1 MIKLPAYL
9 VGFNR
14 KGDRSVS
21 CRFETQEISTNDL
34 IELDNHYEK
43 FGWLMFQENDFNEK
57 DIPTEQA
64 EDKSKS
70 PSKRLKNVLFVYSQQ
85 KGIQKN
91 DFDRF
96 YRVEIEKIIDHIK
109 TKLD

>member
-14 KGDRSVS
+14 KGDRSCSV
-21 CRFETQEISTNDL
+21 RFETQEIPTEQL
-34 IELDNHYEK
+34 IELDTHYEK
-43 FGWLMFQENDFNEK
+43 FGFLLFKENDFNES

-64 EDKSKS
+64 DDPEKS
-70 PSKRLKNVLFVYSQQ
+70 PSKRLKNVLFVWSQQ
-85 KGIQKN
+85 KGIAKEN
-91 DFDRF
+91 FDSF
-96 YRVEIEKIIDHIK
+96 YRTEIEKIITHIK